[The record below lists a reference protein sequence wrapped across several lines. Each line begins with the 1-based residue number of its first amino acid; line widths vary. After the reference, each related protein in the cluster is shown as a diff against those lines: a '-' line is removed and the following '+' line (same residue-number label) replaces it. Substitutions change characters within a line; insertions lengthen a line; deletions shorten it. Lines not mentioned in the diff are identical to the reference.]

1 MITHAKHTLHG
12 VLVGVSSS
20 MLGLIV
26 GLVL

>member
-26 GLVL
+26 GLLL